1 MGDIFDTEWDALKT
15 LLSQNHHNHRIFVN
29 CIGEDSDNAQE
40 IAGVNDN
47 PNNMWANSE
56 NKEGQFHKLYFAL
69 NPSPNWPKLIL

>member
-15 LLSQNHHNHRIFVN
+15 LISQNHHNHRLFVN
-29 CIGEDSDNAQE
+29 CVGEDSSNAEE

-56 NKEGQFHKLYFAL
+56 NKEGSFLSIIYRL
-69 NPSPNWPKLIL
+69 SVDDT

>member
-15 LLSQNHHNHRIFVN
+15 LISQNHHNHRLFVN
-29 CIGEDSDNAQE
+29 CVGEDSSNAEE

-56 NKEGQFHKLYFAL
+56 NKEGSFHYFESSAHRKL
-69 NPSPNWPKLIL
+69 